1 METQTQ
7 ITIFSNEDIKKS
19 GGFKKKNN
27 VLIMEKVEFLKY
39 LKENNL
45 NITSDYID
53 STGKITNGKRFK
65 CDYNKLIIGTSGI
78 VKEFNL
84 L

>member
-1 METQTQ
+1 METQ

-27 VLIMEKVEFLKY
+27 VLIMNKTTFFKY
-39 LKENNL
+39 LKSNNL
-45 NITSDYID
+45 NIASDYFD
-53 STGKITNGKRFK
+53 RTGKITNGKRFK
-65 CDYNKLIIGTSGI
+65 CDYNNIIVGTSGI
-78 VKEFNL
+78 VKEFDL